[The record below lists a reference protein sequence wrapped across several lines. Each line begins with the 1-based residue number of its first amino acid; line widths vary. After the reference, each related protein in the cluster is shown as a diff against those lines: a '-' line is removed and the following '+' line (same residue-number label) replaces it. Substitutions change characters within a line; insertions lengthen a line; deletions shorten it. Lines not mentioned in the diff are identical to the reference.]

1 LPAAD
6 TAGLTGCEYGS
17 DVELI
22 RVPCAGRVDPK
33 AVLAALESGAEKVL
47 VLGCHPE
54 SCKYLTGSSRSA
66 RRINRLAEVLGKS
79 GFDTS
84 RVFFG
89 GIASVEPSKFVEYVT
104 TK

>member
-1 LPAAD
+1 MIVGDLKPLGEIAKSLKD
-6 TAGLTGCEYGS
+6 F
-17 DVELI
+17 
-22 RVPCAGRVDPK
+22 K
-33 AVLAALESGAEKVL
+33 KVL

-89 GIASVEPSKFVEYVT
+89 SIASVEPQKFLEYVT
-104 TK
+104 IK